1 MDGGATINDGAGGVI
16 THEAKANA
24 LAAYQNKL
32 VLTTGHGTRSFK
44 GLPAM
49 HGPGSTRD
57 FGECVEGV
65 LVFALGGCGAR
76 GSAVGWD
83 SFTCVAMAHAT
94 KSVF

>member
-1 MDGGATINDGAGGVI
+1 LDGGATINDGAGGVI

-65 LVFALGGCGAR
+65 LVFALGGCR
-76 GSAVGWD
+76 GERERCWD

>member
-49 HGPGSTRD
+49 HDTGMPKELGKRR
-57 FGECVEGV
+57 FLCV
-65 LVFALGGCGAR
+65 
-76 GSAVGWD
+76 
-83 SFTCVAMAHAT
+83 CV
-94 KSVF
+94 